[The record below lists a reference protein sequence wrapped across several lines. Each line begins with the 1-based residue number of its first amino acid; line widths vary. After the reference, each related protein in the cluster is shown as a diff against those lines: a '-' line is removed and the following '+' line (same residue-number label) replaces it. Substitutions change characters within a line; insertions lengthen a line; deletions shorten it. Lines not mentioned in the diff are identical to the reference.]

1 MFRIKKIRFIRSIR
15 PIVWQY
21 SERLI
26 AVMHKLAR
34 MIFGVVNSQTGYNPD
49 FALLKTKSS

>member
-26 AVMHKLAR
+26 AVMHKLAK

-49 FALLKTKSS
+49 FAPLKTKSS